1 MNQYR
6 ITVFPRQTELA
17 QSPVLHTAHQLGI
30 RALTGCSTA
39 RLFFIAGELSK
50 QDAERIAQELVTDP
64 ITESYIIGEVPTT
77 QDAEAS
83 HIVEVTLLAGVTDPA
98 AENLLRAIQRLN
110 IQAQQ
115 TASGLRYSLFG
126 ALSHDDVRALA
137 ERVLANGVIQRYE
150 IDRPAQPPFV
160 PTSPSDGLVEVIA
173 LRNAD
178 DNALLHISKE
188 RRLSLDLNEMRAIQ
202 AYYRQEGREPR
213 DTELETLAQTWSE
226 HCVHKTF
233 RATID
238 FTHADGTQE
247 TIHGLLK
254 TYIRAA
260 TETLAK
266 PFVHSAFVDN
276 AGIVA
281 FDDTYDLAFKV
292 ETHNHP
298 SALEP
303 FGGANT
309 GVGGVVRDVLGVSA
323 RPIANTDILLFGH
336 EDADDASLPQGV
348 LHPRRIQSG
357 VIAGIEDYGNK
368 MGIPTVNGAILYD
381 AGYTANPLVF
391 CGCLGILPHG
401 SHANIAR
408 DGDYIVL
415 LGGRTGRDG
424 LRGATFSSM
433 EMDTTT
439 SEIAS
444 VSVQIGH
451 PINEKQVQ
459 EVILRARD
467 EKLYNAIT
475 DCGAGGLSSA
485 VGEMGK
491 DLGADVELTAVPLK
505 YAGLRPWE
513 IWLSEAQERMVLAVA
528 PEHWERLC
536 VIARGQDV
544 DITRI
549 GTYKNTGRL
558 VLTYQ
563 GQNVGE
569 LNMHFLHEGIPTRH
583 LQAHW
588 HAPTT
593 QEASLPDA
601 SIGTTLLRLLAHPN
615 IRSKEQTVRLYDHEV
630 QGGTVV
636 KPFIGAKAN
645 GGSNGAVL
653 VPFETKHT
661 PQPDGGIRGVAVSNG
676 INPYYGKLDPY
687 AMAWACI
694 DEAFR
699 NLTAIGADPDQV
711 SILDNFCW
719 GNPNLPDRLGS
730 LVLAAKGCH
739 DAALAYGAPFI
750 SGKDSLNN
758 EYADADGTRHAIPGT
773 LLISAIGIVPDVRQ
787 TVNHALKRVGNAL
800 YLIGETRHEFGG
812 SHVLMLEE
820 RDGGTVPQPN
830 PNALMTLRALHH
842 AIKQGWVQA
851 CHDLSEGGL
860 AVSIAEMC
868 IVGNLGATLSAQTT
882 ATLFAESNTRFIV
895 EVAPEHAQDVVA
907 LFAHITH
914 IGTVTSAPT
923 LTIGDESISIA
934 DLERAYRGHVPQ
946 ATSAPT
952 VALPAVS
959 APSPTRTTKPRARKP
974 RALIL
979 HANGTNRDRDASL
992 ALELAGAEAEIVHVN
1007 QLKAGERHLL
1017 DYHMLIIP
1025 GGFSYGDD
1033 LGAGQLWAQDLRHDL
1048 RNDVEQFVR
1057 DGRPVLGIC
1066 NGFQVLMKS
1075 GLLPMGDFASG
1086 TDRLATLT
1094 YNERGHFECRWV
1106 TLEAVPNN
1114 VSLFTEGMTERIF
1127 CPVAHGEGRVIVRDE
1142 ATLHLLAQQ
1151 GQIALRYT
1159 EPDGATAGYPANPNG
1174 SVANIAALCNPQGN
1188 VMGLM
1193 PHPENHLFAWQ
1204 RPDYPQ
1210 AHGLDG
1216 LLLFKNAVKYS

>member
-1 MNQYR
+1 LKQYR
-6 ITVFPRQTELA
+6 ITVFPRQAELG
-17 QSPVLHTAHQLGI
+17 QSPVLHTAHQLGVH
-30 RALTGCSTA
+30 ALTDCSTA
-39 RLFFIAGELSK
+39 RIFFIGGDLNA
-50 QDAERIAQELVTDP
+50 QDAERIAQELVADP
-64 ITESYIIGEVPTT
+64 ITEGYIIGDIPATHDEG
-77 QDAEAS
+77 AS
-83 HIVEVTLLAGVTDPA
+83 HVVEVTLLAGVTDPA
-98 AENLLRAIQRLN
+98 AESLLRAIQRLS

-115 TASGLRYSLFG
+115 TATGLRYSLFG
-126 ALSHDDVRALA
+126 ALSGDDVRTLA
-137 ERVLANGVIQRYE
+137 ERVLANGVIQRYD
-150 IDRPAQPPFV
+150 IDRPAQPPFLQ
-160 PTSPSDGLVEVIA
+160 PSESDGFVEVIA
-173 LRNAD
+173 LCDAD
-178 DNALLHISKE
+178 DDALLNISKA

-238 FTHADGTQE
+238 FTDANGAQE

-254 TYIRAA
+254 THIRAA
-260 TETLAK
+260 TEALAK
-266 PFVHSAFVDN
+266 PFVRSAFVDN

-336 EDADDASLPQGV
+336 EDAEDASLPQGV

-401 SHANIAR
+401 SHVNVAR
-408 DGDYIVL
+408 DGDYIVVI
-415 LGGRTGRDG
+415 GGRTGRDG

-439 SEIAS
+439 SDIAS

-491 DLGADVELTAVPLK
+491 DLGAEVELATVLLK

-536 VIARGQDV
+536 ELAKGQDV
-544 DITRI
+544 EITRI

-558 VLTYQ
+558 VLTYH

-569 LNMHFLHEGIPTRH
+569 LDMHFLHEGIPTRH
-583 LQAHW
+583 LKAHW
-588 HAPTT
+588 QAPAT
-593 QEASLPDA
+593 QEASLPNA
-601 SIGTTLLRLLAHPN
+601 PFSETLLRLLAHPN

-630 QGGTVV
+630 QGGTVI

-687 AMAWACI
+687 AMAWACV

-699 NLTAIGADPDQV
+699 NLVAIGADPDQV

-730 LVLAAKGCH
+730 LVLASKGCH

-758 EYADADGTRHAIPGT
+758 EYASADGTRHAIPGT

-787 TVNHALKRVGNAL
+787 TVNHALKGEGNAL
-800 YLIGETRHEFGG
+800 YLIGETRPELGG
-812 SHVLMLEE
+812 SHVLLLDE
-820 RDGGTVPQPN
+820 REGGIVPQPN
-830 PNALMTLRALHH
+830 PRALDTLRALHH
-842 AIKQGWVQA
+842 AIKQGWIQA

-860 AVSIAEMC
+860 AVSVAEMC
-868 IVGNLGATLSAQTT
+868 IAGNLGAQLSAQTPE
-882 ATLFAESNTRFIV
+882 ALFAESSTRFIV
-895 EVAPEHAQDVVA
+895 EVTPEHSENVVA
-907 LFAHITH
+907 LFSHIAR
-914 IGTVTSAPT
+914 IGTVTSVST
-923 LTIGDESISIA
+923 LTIGQESVSLQE
-934 DLERAYRGHVPQ
+934 LERAYRGHVL
-946 ATSAPT
+946 SPT
-952 VALPAVS
+952 PAQTLALPAVDVPMPKRV
-959 APSPTRTTKPRARKP
+959 AKPHTRKP

-1007 QLKAGERHLL
+1007 QLKAGERRLL
-1017 DYHMLIIP
+1017 DYQMLIIP

-1048 RNDVEQFVR
+1048 RDDVERFVR
-1057 DGRPVLGIC
+1057 EGRPVLGIC

-1086 TDRLATLT
+1086 AERLATLT

-1106 TLEAVPNN
+1106 TLEAVPNS
-1114 VSLFTEGMTERIF
+1114 VSLFTEGMSERIF

-1142 ATLHLLAQQ
+1142 ASLHLLARQ
-1151 GQIALRYT
+1151 GQIALLYT
-1159 EPDGATAGYPANPNG
+1159 EADGAPAGYPANPNG

-1210 AHGLDG
+1210 AQGLDG